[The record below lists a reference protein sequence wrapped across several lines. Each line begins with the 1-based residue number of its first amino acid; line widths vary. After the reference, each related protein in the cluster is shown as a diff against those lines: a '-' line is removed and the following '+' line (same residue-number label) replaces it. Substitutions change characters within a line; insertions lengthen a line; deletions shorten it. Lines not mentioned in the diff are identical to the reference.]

1 MQYSKPGR
9 TGLDVSR
16 VCLGAMTWGSQKT
29 EAEAEA
35 FDLSWTEELDKAVD
49 AIHMR
54 RPNPCP

>member
-1 MQYSKPGR
+1 MQYSKLGR

-16 VCLGAMTWGSQKT
+16 VCLGAMTWGSQNT
-29 EAEAEA
+29 EA

>member
-1 MQYSKPGR
+1 MQYSKLGR

-29 EAEAEA
+29 EAEA
-35 FDLSWTEELDKAVD
+35 FDLSWAEELDKAVD
-49 AIHMR
+49 AIHVR